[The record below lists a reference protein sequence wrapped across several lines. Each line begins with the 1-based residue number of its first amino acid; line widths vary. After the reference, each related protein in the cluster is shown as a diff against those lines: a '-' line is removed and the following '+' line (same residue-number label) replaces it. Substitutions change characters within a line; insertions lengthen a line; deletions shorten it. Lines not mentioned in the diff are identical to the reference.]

1 MQNTFLHCMTSASAQ
16 VVYGILGKMRAE
28 KGARSEDLQPEG
40 LTGRAG
46 LLYGCKGQAC
56 TF

>member
-1 MQNTFLHCMTSASAQ
+1 MTSASAQ

>member
-1 MQNTFLHCMTSASAQ
+1 MTSASAQ
-16 VVYGILGKMRAE
+16 VVYGILEKMKAE
-28 KGARSEDLQPEG
+28 KGAHSEELQPEG
-40 LTGRAG
+40 LTGRVG

>member
-1 MQNTFLHCMTSASAQ
+1 M
-16 VVYGILGKMRAE
+16 VLGKMRAE
-28 KGARSEDLQPEG
+28 KEARSEHLQPES
-40 LTGRAG
+40 LTGRVG